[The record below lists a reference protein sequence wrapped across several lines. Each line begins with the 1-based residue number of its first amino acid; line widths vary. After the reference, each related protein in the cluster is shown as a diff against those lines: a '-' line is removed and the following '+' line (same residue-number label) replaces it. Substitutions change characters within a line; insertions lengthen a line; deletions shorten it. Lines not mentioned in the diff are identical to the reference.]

1 MDEALQS
8 QARHLYTIE
17 KLSIRQVACKLGI
30 SKNKAHR
37 LISTDALA
45 RRTPEPII
53 RPYEGLI
60 HEWYREYPFLQAIQV
75 YERLREY
82 GFTGGY
88 TAVKE
93 YTIAFREKKSKK
105 AYHELEFL
113 PGQEAQVDWMQRA
126 LPFGVV
132 YGFVYL
138 LSYSRYLYVKFY
150 LRNSMEFFLDG
161 HMEAFRE
168 TGGVPGTNRYD
179 NLKSVVISRKPEL
192 TYNARFLDFAMHYGF
207 SLYAC
212 NPGKANE
219 KGRVERVI
227 RDIGA
232 FIGTNTFG
240 SIEELNNKVGL
251 WRIDRNNRIHRTT
264 GVKPADALKKE
275 RLKGLPQIPYRPYRA
290 QPAVISTTGFV
301 YFDTNRYSV
310 PSSYSEQACDIL
322 AYPRHIEIVI
332 KDRKIAAHPRS
343 FQKKTKIES
352 PSHREKLLETT
363 PNFKQQRIY
372 QLMKAM
378 HQGIEEFLKYAEAE
392 GQEPMAVAYGLFKLL
407 RGSAKETIIS
417 AVKEALGNKIY
428 KLTYVQ
434 SLLMPS
440 GYQNNPVHPQD
451 TGLLSI
457 DYEGRD
463 LGDYDELI

>member
-1 MDEALQS
+1 MDETLQS
-8 QARHLYTIE
+8 QARHLYAVE
-17 KLSIRQVACKLGI
+17 RLSIRQVAQKLGV
-30 SKNKAHR
+30 SRNKAAR
-37 LISTDALA
+37 LISTDNLA
-45 RRTPEPII
+45 RKAPEPII

-75 YERLREY
+75 YERLRDY

-93 YTIAFREKKSKK
+93 YTFAFRKKKSKRG
-105 AYHELEFL
+105 YHELEFL
-113 PGQEAQVDWMQRA
+113 PGQEAQVDWMQRT

-161 HMEAFRE
+161 HIEAFRE
-168 TGGVPGTNRYD
+168 TGGVAGTNRYD

-192 TYNARFLDFAMHYGF
+192 TYNAKFMDFAMHYGF
-207 SLYAC
+207 SLHVC

-232 FIGTNTFG
+232 FIGTNTFTD
-240 SIEELNNKVGL
+240 IADLNNKTGL
-251 WRIDRNNRIHRTT
+251 WRIDRNNRVHRTT
-264 GVKPADALKKE
+264 GVRPSDALRKE
-275 RLKGLPQIPYRPYRA
+275 RLKGLPEISYKPYRV

-301 YFDTNRYSV
+301 YFDTNRYSA
-310 PSSYSEQACDIL
+310 PSSYSGQACDIL
-322 AYPRHIEIVI
+322 AYPQHIEIAVRG
-332 KDRKIAAHPRS
+332 RKVAAHPRT
-343 FQKKTKIES
+343 FQKKTKIEN
-352 PSHREKLLETT
+352 PSHREKLLEIT
-363 PNFKQQRIY
+363 PHFKQQRIY

-378 HQGIEEFLKYAEAE
+378 HHSIEQFLKYAEDE
-392 GQEPMAVAYGLFKLL
+392 GQDPVAVAYGLFKLL
-407 RGSAKETIIS
+407 KGTAKETLIS
-417 AVKEALGNKIY
+417 AVKEASGSKIY

-434 SLLMPS
+434 SLLLPS
-440 GYQNNPVHPQD
+440 GYQDNPVNPQD
-451 TGLLSI
+451 AGLLNL
-457 DYEGRD
+457 DYERRD
-463 LGDYDELI
+463 LSDYDELI

>member
-1 MDEALQS
+1 MNEALQS
-8 QARHLYTIE
+8 QARHLYAVE
-17 KLSIRQVACKLGI
+17 RLSIRQVAQKLGI
-30 SKNKAHR
+30 SRKKAAR
-37 LISTDALA
+37 LISMDNLQ
-45 RRTPEPII
+45 RRVPEPII

-75 YERLREY
+75 YERLRGC

-93 YTIAFREKKSKK
+93 YTFAFRKKKRTR

-113 PGQEAQVDWMQRA
+113 PGQEAQVDWMQRT
-126 LPFGVV
+126 LPFGIV

-161 HMEAFRE
+161 HIEAFRE
-168 TGGVPGTNRYD
+168 TGGVAGTNRYD

-192 TYNARFLDFAMHYGF
+192 TYNARFLDFARHYGF
-207 SLYAC
+207 SLHAC

-232 FIGTNTFG
+232 FIGTNTFRDIG
-240 SIEELNNKVGL
+240 ELNKKMGL
-251 WRIDRNNRIHRTT
+251 WRIDRNNRVHRTT
-264 GVKPADALKKE
+264 DVRPSDALKKE
-275 RLKGLPQIPYRPYRA
+275 RLKGLPQIQYKPYRV

-310 PSSYSEQACDIL
+310 PSSHSGLACDIL
-322 AYPRHIEIVI
+322 AYPQHIEITV
-332 KDRKIAAHPRS
+332 KGRKVAVHPRT
-343 FQKKTKIES
+343 FQKKTKIEN
-352 PSHREKLLETT
+352 PSHWEELLEIT
-363 PNFKQQRIY
+363 PHFKQQRIY
-372 QLMKAM
+372 QLMKAL
-378 HQGIEEFLKYAEAE
+378 HQSIEQFLKYAEEE
-392 GQEPMAVAYGLFKLL
+392 GQDPMAVAYGLFKLL
-407 RGSAKETIIS
+407 KGSAKETIIS
-417 AVKEALGNKIY
+417 AVKEAFGNKIY

-434 SLLMPS
+434 SLLLPS
-440 GYQNNPVHPQD
+440 GYQQNPVHPQD
-451 TGLLSI
+451 AGLLNI
-457 DYEGRD
+457 DYERRD
-463 LGDYDELI
+463 LSDYDELI

>member
-1 MDEALQS
+1 MDDALQS
-8 QARHLYTIE
+8 QARHLYAIE

-45 RRTPEPII
+45 RRATEPII

-60 HEWYREYPFLQAIQV
+60 HEWYQEYPFLQAIQV

-93 YTIAFREKKSKK
+93 YTVAFRKKKSKK

-113 PGQEAQVDWMQRA
+113 PGQEAQVDWMQRT

-132 YGFVYL
+132 YGFVYI

-150 LRNSMEFFLDG
+150 PRNSMEFFLEG
-161 HMEAFRE
+161 HIEAFRE
-168 TGGVPGTNRYD
+168 TEGVAGANRYD

-192 TYNARFLDFAMHYGF
+192 TYNATFLDFARHYGF

-212 NPGKANE
+212 NPRKANE

-232 FIGTNTFG
+232 FIGTNTF
-240 SIEELNNKVGL
+240 SDIEELNNKTGL
-251 WRIDRNNRIHRTT
+251 WRIERNNRVHRTT
-264 GVKPADALKKE
+264 EVRPSDALKKE
-275 RLKGLPQIPYRPYRA
+275 RLKGLPSISYKPYRV

-310 PSSYSEQACDIL
+310 PSSCSGQACDIL
-322 AYPRHIEIVI
+322 AYPQHIEITV
-332 KDRKIAAHPRS
+332 KGRKVAAHPRT
-343 FQKKTKIES
+343 FQKKAKIED
-352 PSHREKLLETT
+352 PSHREKLLEIT

-378 HQGIEEFLKYAEAE
+378 DQSIEQFLKYAEDE
-392 GQEPMAVAYGLFKLL
+392 GQDPMAVAYGLFKLL
-407 RGSAKETIIS
+407 KGTAKQTIIS
-417 AVKEALGNKIY
+417 AVKEAFANKIY

-434 SLLMPS
+434 SLLLPS

-451 TGLLSI
+451 AGLLNI

-463 LGDYDELI
+463 LSDYDELI

>member
-8 QARHLYTIE
+8 QARHLYGIE
-17 KLSIRQVACKLGI
+17 KLSIRQVAEKLGV
-30 SKNKAHR
+30 SRNKAAR
-37 LISTDALA
+37 LISAENLG
-45 RRTPEPII
+45 RRVPEPII

-60 HEWYREYPFLQAIQV
+60 HEWYRQYPFLRALQI
-75 YERLREY
+75 YERLKEY

-93 YTIAFREKKSKK
+93 YTLAFRKKKSRR

-113 PGQEAQVDWMQRA
+113 PGQEAQVDWMQRT
-126 LPFGVV
+126 LPFGTV

-150 LRNSMEFFLDG
+150 LRSSLEFFLEG

-168 TGGVPGTNRYD
+168 TGGVAGTNRYD
-179 NLKSVVISRKPEL
+179 NLKSVVISRKPEI
-192 TYNARFLDFAMHYGF
+192 TYNARFMDFARHYGF
-207 SLYAC
+207 SVYAC
-212 NPGKANE
+212 NPGKPNE

-227 RDIGA
+227 RDIGR
-232 FIGTNTFG
+232 FIESNTFG
-240 SIEELNNKVGL
+240 SLEELNRQTGL

-264 GVKPADALKKE
+264 QEKPSEALKKE
-275 RLKGLPQIPYRPYRA
+275 RIKSLPQIPYKAYRV

-310 PSSYSEQACDIL
+310 PSSYSGLACDIL
-322 AYPRHIEIVI
+322 AYPQHIEITV
-332 KDRKIAAHPRS
+332 KARQIARHLRS
-343 FQKKTKIES
+343 FQKKTKIEH
-352 PSHREKLLETT
+352 PSHREKLLDRT
-363 PNFKQQRIY
+363 PHFKEQRIY

-378 HQGIEEFLKYAEAE
+378 DQSIEQFLNYAEQE
-392 GQEPMAVAYGLFKLL
+392 GQKPLSVAYGLFKLL
-407 RGSAKETIIS
+407 KGTAKETVIS
-417 AVKEALGNKIY
+417 AVKEALANKIH

-434 SLLMPS
+434 SLLIPS

-451 TGLLSI
+451 AELLNI
-457 DYEGRD
+457 DYAGRN
-463 LGDYDELI
+463 LSDYDDLI

>member
-1 MDEALQS
+1 MDETLQS
-8 QARHLYTIE
+8 RARHLYGVE
-17 KLSIRQVACKLGI
+17 KLSIRQVARKLGI
-30 SKNKAHR
+30 SRNKAAR
-37 LISTDALA
+37 LISTDNLE
-45 RRTPEPII
+45 RRCPDPII

-60 HEWYREYPFLQAIQV
+60 HEWYREYPFLRALQV
-75 YERLREY
+75 HERLKSY

-93 YTIAFREKKSKK
+93 YTLTFRKKKSKRS
-105 AYHELEFL
+105 YHELEFL
-113 PGQEAQVDWMQRA
+113 PGQEAQVDWMQRT
-126 LPFGVV
+126 LPFGIV

-138 LSYSRYLYVKFY
+138 LSYSRYLYVRFY

-161 HMEAFRE
+161 HIEAFGE
-168 TGGVPGTNRYD
+168 TGGVAGTNRYD

-192 TYNARFLDFAMHYGF
+192 RYNARFLDFARHYGF

-219 KGRVERVI
+219 KGRVERII

-232 FIGTNTFG
+232 FIGSNSFRD
-240 SIEELNNKVGL
+240 IDELNKRVGL
-251 WRIDRNNRIHRTT
+251 WRIDRNNRVHRTT
-264 GVKPADALKKE
+264 EARPVDALKKE
-275 RLKGLPQIPYRPYRA
+275 RLKGLPQIPYKPYRV

-301 YFDTNRYSV
+301 HFDTNRYSA
-310 PSSYSEQACDIL
+310 PSSYSGQACDIL
-322 AYPRHIEIVI
+322 AYPQHIEITVRG
-332 KDRKIAAHPRS
+332 RKIAAHPRS
-343 FQKKTKIES
+343 FQKKAKVES
-352 PSHREKLLETT
+352 PSHREKLLERT

-378 HQGIEEFLKYAEAE
+378 HQSIEEFLKCAEAA

-407 RGSAKETIIS
+407 KGTAKETVIS
-417 AVKEALGNKIY
+417 AVKEASGNKIY

-451 TGLLSI
+451 AELLNI
-457 DYEGRD
+457 NYEGRN
-463 LGDYDELI
+463 LSDYDELI